1 MSVTSLAASDM
12 SVPTQTGVREQVSAE
27 EWRTRVDL
35 AALYRLVAAEGMT
48 DLAATHI
55 SARVPGPEDH
65 FLINPYG
72 LMYEEVTA
80 SNLVKVDL
88 NGDKVLESPF
98 PVNPAGF
105 TIHSAVHMARPDVAC
120 VVHTHTAAG
129 MAFAS
134 VETEVLPLSQT
145 SMQFYGR
152 TGFHAWEGISTNLD
166 ERERIVRDLGSHRAL
181 ILHNHGLLIAGPTI
195 PASWVLIFQLE
206 RVCRTQLAAMAAAH
220 ATGTD
225 LVLVSPEVAE
235 RTAKGFDQSMQNAA
249 EGRTN
254 FDWDAH
260 LAALDTV
267 DDSYRH

>member
-1 MSVTSLAASDM
+1 MSVTAM
-12 SVPTQTGVREQVSAE
+12 SVPTQPGVRDQVSAE
-27 EWRTRVDL
+27 EWSTRVDL
-35 AALYRLVAAEGMT
+35 AALYRLVASEGMT

-55 SARVPGPEDH
+55 SARVPGPEHH

-80 SNLVKVDL
+80 SNLVKVDM
-88 NGDKVLESPF
+88 NGEKVMESPF

-134 VETEVLPLSQT
+134 VETEILPLSQT
-145 SMQFYGR
+145 SMQFWGR
-152 TGFHAWEGISTNLD
+152 TGYHAWEGISTDLD
-166 ERERIVRDLGSHRAL
+166 ERERIVRDLGSNRAL
-181 ILHNHGLLIAGPTI
+181 ILHNHGLLVAGPTI

-206 RVCRTQLAAMAAAH
+206 RTCKTQLAAMAAAKS
-220 ATGTD
+220 AGVD
-225 LVLVSPEVAE
+225 LVLVPDDVAE
-235 RTAKGFDQSMQNAA
+235 STAKGFDQSMQNAA
-249 EGRTN
+249 DGKTN
-254 FDWDAH
+254 FDWEAH
-260 LAALDTV
+260 LRAMDEI

>member
-1 MSVTSLAASDM
+1 MSVTAM
-12 SVPTQTGVREQVSAE
+12 SVPTQPGVREQVSQT
-27 EWRTRVDL
+27 EWQARTDL

-80 SNLVKVDL
+80 SNLVKVDM
-88 NGDKVLESPF
+88 NGDKVMESPF

-120 VVHTHTAAG
+120 VVHTHTPAG

-145 SMQFYGR
+145 SMHFWGR
-152 TGFHAWEGISTNLD
+152 TGYHAWEGISTNLD

-181 ILHNHGLLIAGPTI
+181 ILHNHGLLVAAPTI
-195 PASWVLIFQLE
+195 PAAWVLIYQLE
-206 RVCRTQLAAMAAAH
+206 RVCATQLAAMAAANR
-220 ATGTD
+220 AGTELSLMPLD
-225 LVLVSPEVAE
+225 VAE
-235 RTAKGFDQSMQNAA
+235 KTAAGFDQSMQNAA
-249 EGRTN
+249 EGKTN
-254 FDWDAH
+254 FDWEAH
-260 LAALDTV
+260 LAALDQI

>member
-1 MSVTSLAASDM
+1 
-12 SVPTQTGVREQVSAE
+12 
-27 EWRTRVDL
+27 
-35 AALYRLVAAEGMT
+35 
-48 DLAATHI
+48 
-55 SARVPGPEDH
+55 
-65 FLINPYG
+65 
-72 LMYEEVTA
+72 MYEEVTA
-80 SNLVKVDL
+80 SNLVKVGL
-88 NGDKVLESPF
+88 NGEKVMDSPF

-152 TGFHAWEGISTNLD
+152 TGFHAWEGISTDLD
-166 ERERIVRDLGSHRAL
+166 ERERIVRDLGQNRAL
-181 ILHNHGLLIAGPTI
+181 ILHNHGLLVAGPTI

-206 RVCRTQLAAMAAAH
+206 RVCRTQLEAMAAAR
-220 ATGTD
+220 AMGTD
-225 LVLVSPEVAE
+225 LVLVPVAVAE
-235 RTAKGFDQSMQNAA
+235 KTAEGFDQSLRNAA

-260 LAALDTV
+260 LSALDAE
-267 DDSYRH
+267 DDSFRH

>member
-1 MSVTSLAASDM
+1 MTVTAM
-12 SVPTQTGVREQVSAE
+12 SVPTQPGVREQVSAD
-27 EWRTRVDL
+27 EWQTRVDL

-55 SARVPGPEDH
+55 SARVPGPDDH

-88 NGDKVLESPF
+88 NGEKVMESPF

-145 SMQFYGR
+145 AMQFYGR
-152 TGFHAWEGISTNLD
+152 TGFHAWEGISTDLD
-166 ERERIVRDLGSHRAL
+166 ERERIVRDLGQNRAL
-181 ILHNHGLLIAGPTI
+181 ILHNHGLLVAGPTI

-206 RVCRTQLAAMAAAH
+206 RVCRTQLEAMAAAR
-220 ATGTD
+220 AMGTD
-225 LVLVSPEVAE
+225 LVLVPVAVAE
-235 RTAKGFDQSMQNAA
+235 KTAEGFDQSLRNAV

-260 LAALDTV
+260 LSALDAE
-267 DDSYRH
+267 DDSFRH

>member
-1 MSVTSLAASDM
+1 MSVTAAD
-12 SVPTQTGVREQVSAE
+12 VPTQPGVREQVSAE
-27 EWRTRVDL
+27 EWKTRVDL
-35 AALYRLVAAEGMT
+35 AALYRLVASEGMT

-80 SNLVKVDL
+80 SNLVKVDM
-88 NGDKVLESPF
+88 NGEKVMESPF

-105 TIHSAVHMARPDVAC
+105 TIHSAVHMARHDVQC
-120 VVHTHTAAG
+120 VVHTHTPAG

-145 SMQFYGR
+145 SMQFWGR
-152 TGFHAWEGISTNLD
+152 TGYHAWEGISTDLD
-166 ERERIVRDLGSHRAL
+166 ERERIVADLGPKNRAM
-181 ILHNHGLLIAGPTI
+181 ILHNHGLLVAGPTI

-206 RVCRTQLAAMAAAH
+206 RTCKTQWEAMAAAR
-220 ATGTD
+220 ALGPD
-225 LVLVSPEVAE
+225 LILISDEQAE
-235 RTAKGFDQSMQNAA
+235 FTASGFDQTMQNAA
-249 EGRTN
+249 DGKTD
-254 FDWDAH
+254 FDWGAH
-260 LAALDTV
+260 LAALDLV

>member
-1 MSVTSLAASDM
+1 MSVTAM
-12 SVPTQTGVREQVSAE
+12 SVPTRTGVREQVSDAE
-27 EWRTRVDL
+27 WQTRVDL
-35 AALYRLVAAEGMT
+35 AALYRLVAHEGMT

-80 SNLVKVDL
+80 SNLVKVDM
-88 NGDKVLESPF
+88 NGEKAMESPF

-105 TIHSAVHMARPDVAC
+105 TIHSAVHMARPDVQC

-134 VETEVLPLSQT
+134 VETELLPISQT
-145 SMQFYGR
+145 AGYFYKHIGY
-152 TGFHAWEGISTNLD
+152 HAWEGISTNLD
-166 ERERIVRDLGSHRAL
+166 ERERIVRDLGSHRGL
-181 ILHNHGLLIAGPTI
+181 ILQNHGLLVAGPTI
-195 PASWVLIFQLE
+195 PAAWVMIYQLE
-206 RVCRTQLAAMAAAH
+206 RICRTQLEAMAAAR
-220 ATGTD
+220 AMGKD
-225 LVLVSPEVAE
+225 VVVMPPEVADKTVE
-235 RTAKGFDQSMQNAA
+235 SMSRNFQNAA

-254 FDWDAH
+254 FDWEAY
-260 LAALDTV
+260 LRMLDET